1 MVSRAEGIPP
11 RDLADD
17 DLRREM
23 QHLHDTRHD
32 VVTGGSESALE
43 THTERMLATEQE
55 FLRRRAEGHG
65 LKRVEG
71 KIREV
76 RQNAES
82 GYVHGRVRP
91 AYQNPVNWFARPNII

>member
-43 THTERMLATEQE
+43 THTARMLATEQE
-55 FLRRRAEGHG
+55 FLRRFPAEGAPDPE
-65 LKRVEG
+65 RT
-71 KIREV
+71 
-76 RQNAES
+76 RQGARARTS
-82 GYVHGRVRP
+82 GGADH
-91 AYQNPVNWFARPNII
+91 